1 MSFQHFLLP
10 VMDPSVKHWDDTE
23 GATCIFLAQITMF
36 IQLCVSYLNDKKE
49 STLMTPFY
57 PNSFIDDIK
66 DCTIMKV

>member
-1 MSFQHFLLP
+1 
-10 VMDPSVKHWDDTE
+10 
-23 GATCIFLAQITMF
+23 MF

>member
-10 VMDPSVKHWDDTE
+10 VMDPSVKHWDD
-23 GATCIFLAQITMF
+23 
-36 IQLCVSYLNDKKE
+36 KKE
-49 STLMTPFY
+49 STGMTPFY